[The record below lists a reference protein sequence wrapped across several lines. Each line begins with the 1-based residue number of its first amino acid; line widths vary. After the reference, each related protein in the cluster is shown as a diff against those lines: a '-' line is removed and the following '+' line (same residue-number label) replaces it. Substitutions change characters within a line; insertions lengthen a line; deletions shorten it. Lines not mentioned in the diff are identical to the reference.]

1 MGHAG
6 KAEVITQYKDL
17 EKKVKN
23 LEADMIQLQ
32 EDLSAAERA
41 RRTAEAE
48 RDDLQEEISSSAGKG
63 SIMSDEKRRLD
74 ARIAALEEE
83 LEEEQGN
90 SEMLMERAKKAHV
103 QIEQMT
109 TELTQ
114 ERGQAQKLENS
125 KMLLER
131 QNKELRAKLQELET
145 SQRAKAKATIAALE
159 SKIANLE
166 EQLAAETGERMAQ
179 AKMNRKQEKKMKEN
193 LLMLEDERRHADQYK
208 EQAEKVNSRIKALKR
223 QLDETEEE
231 VSREKAQRRKIQR
244 ELEDLMQDNEAKDR
258 EITNLKNKL
267 RRGILPSSSRLIKPG
282 RAGSIAPS
290 EIGQDSLQDESSLDG
305 EENSEKQ

>member
-1 MGHAG
+1 MG
-6 KAEVITQYKDL
+6 
-17 EKKVKN
+17 
-23 LEADMIQLQ
+23 
-32 EDLSAAERA
+32 
-41 RRTAEAE
+41 
-48 RDDLQEEISSSAGKG
+48 EINSAGAKG
-63 SIMSDEKRRLD
+63 SLLSDEKRRLD

-90 SEMLMERAKKAHV
+90 SEVLMERAKKGLT
-103 QIEQMT
+103 QNELLT

-114 ERGQAQKLENS
+114 ERAAVQKLENS

-131 QNKELRAKLQELET
+131 QNKELKAKLSEVET

-166 EQLAAETGERMAQ
+166 EQLAAETAERMAQ
-179 AKMNRKQEKKMKEN
+179 AKINRKAEKKMKEN
-193 LLMLEDERRHADQYK
+193 LLLLEDECRHADQYK
-208 EQAEKVNSRIKALKR
+208 EQSEKVNSRIKALKR

-231 VSREKAQRRKIQR
+231 VSREKAARRKTQR
-244 ELEDLMQDNEAKDR
+244 ELEDLIQDNEAKDR

-267 RRGILPSSSRLIKPG
+267 RRGIMPSSSRLIKPG
-282 RAGSIAPS
+282 RAGSMAPS
-290 EIGQDSLQDESSLDG
+290 ELGQDSLQDESSLDG